1 MPKEASSI
9 NKGVALLLVLMV
21 ILIAV
26 IIANISLTFI
36 LSQSRL
42 THHEISRIQAYYAC
56 QAGINYAL
64 EMLRLGAAAGG
75 WTAGTHCTAASPCNV
90 QFDAND
96 FNPASIVNNRV
107 SIVIRPAGS
116 SGCMNSP
123 GNTACVSAT
132 ANYTYTP

>member
-21 ILIAV
+21 ILVAV

-56 QAGINYAL
+56 QAGVNYAL
-64 EMLRLGAAAGG
+64 EKLRTGDWSTGSYSL
-75 WTAGTHCTAASPCNV
+75 C
-90 QFDAND
+90 
-96 FNPASIVNNRV
+96 
-107 SIVIRPAGS
+107 S
-116 SGCMNSP
+116 SGCTVNDGDIPYRVDITIGDTGS
-123 GNTACVSAT
+123 GINNTRRISAT
-132 ANYTYTP
+132 ATYTYTP